1 MKRTAHKG
9 GGNMLEVTA
18 KAIEKLREVL
28 LGQTKDPEIA
38 IRVTP
43 NYSTPKRLDLIL
55 DKVKK
60 GDRVIETKEGTKV
73 LLIRSD
79 LAKDLEGLVLDYKDT
94 LEDFTIAKITRH

>member
-1 MKRTAHKG
+1 
-9 GGNMLEVTA
+9 MLEVTA
-18 KAIEKLREVL
+18 KAKEKLREVL

-60 GDRVIETKEGTKV
+60 GDQVIETKEGTKV

-94 LEDFTIAKITRH
+94 LEDFTISKITRH